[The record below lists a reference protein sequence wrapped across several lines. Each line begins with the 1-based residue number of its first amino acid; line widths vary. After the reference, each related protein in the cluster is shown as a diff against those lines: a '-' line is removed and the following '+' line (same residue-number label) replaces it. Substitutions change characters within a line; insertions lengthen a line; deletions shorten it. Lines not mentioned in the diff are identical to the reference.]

1 MLPLCRAEGIGVIP
15 WSPLA
20 RGRLAR
26 PWEETTKRKDQDP
39 FGKSLYEP
47 MAEADRGVVER
58 VAAVATQRKVPMAQ
72 VALAWVLQKSP
83 VTAPIIGATRLQH
96 LDDAAAALSI
106 ELTAEEVAQLEDPY
120 VPHPVLGF
128 R

>member
-1 MLPLCRAEGIGVIP
+1 MLPLCKAEGIGVIP

-26 PWEETTKRKDQDP
+26 PWDQTTNRKEQDP
-39 FGKSLYEP
+39 FGKSLYEA
-47 MAEADRGVVER
+47 MAEADRQVVER
-58 VAAVATQRKVPMAQ
+58 VSEIAGQRGVPMAQ
-72 VALAWVLQKSP
+72 IALAWVLQRSP
-83 VTAPIIGATRLQH
+83 VTAPIVGATKVAH
-96 LDDAAAALSI
+96 LEDALAALAI
-106 ELTAEEVAQLEDPY
+106 HLTADEIAMLEEPY